1 MKKIPFLP
9 IILVL
14 ALLLSTILLPTCA
27 RNPVT
32 GKKELSLWSTEKEI
46 KMGQS
51 YDPQVVAQY
60 GKYEND
66 DMQAFINEKGKEM
79 AAISHRPNLPYEFKI
94 LDSPIVNAFAVPGGY
109 VYFTRGIMAHFNNE
123 AEFAG
128 VLGHEIGHVT
138 ARHSARQYSKQMLAQ
153 VGFIV
158 GVVASKEFRNY
169 ADVAQT
175 GLGLLFL
182 KFSRSNESESDKLG
196 VEYSTKIGYD
206 AKEMANFFNTLK
218 RMRGDAE
225 GAPPTLLSTHPD
237 PGDRF
242 NKVGQMAKK
251 WQAKDPGGKYE
262 VNRDKYLRMIDGLI
276 YGEDPKQGYRAD
288 GKFFHPELKFEYPV
302 PEEWQLVN
310 SPSQVQMGP
319 KDGKAMMVL
328 KLAQGNSLSEVS
340 QKFITD
346 NKLTLNTSQN
356 KKINGFD
363 AIRMEAVQPT
373 QADQSGNEAP
383 ELKILTYFYQYDN
396 IIYQILGVTKSA
408 DYFTYS
414 GDFENTMRKFKK
426 LTDPARINVKPE
438 RIKVVKVKRSGT
450 VQNALK
456 SYNTPTDRLEEVAVL
471 NSMLLT
477 DNVSGGTLIKV
488 LQK

>member
-1 MKKIPFLP
+1 MNKSRFSP
-9 IILVL
+9 ILIAV

-27 RNPVT
+27 YNPVT
-32 GKKELSLWSTEKEI
+32 GKRELSLMSTEQEI
-46 KMGQS
+46 KMGKG

-60 GKYEND
+60 GKYENEQ
-66 DMQAFINEKGKEM
+66 MQAFINKKGKEM
-79 AAISHRPNLPYEFKI
+79 AAISHRPDLPYEFKI
-94 LDSPIVNAFAVPGGY
+94 LDSPIINAFAVPGGY

-169 ADVAQT
+169 ADVAQQ

-182 KFSRSNESESDKLG
+182 KFSRSNETESDKLG

-218 RMRGDAE
+218 RMRGEEA
-225 GAPPTLLSTHPD
+225 GAPTMLSTHPD

-242 NKVGQMAKK
+242 VKVGQLAEK
-251 WQAKDPGGKYE
+251 WQSKDSKTDYD
-262 VNRDKYLRMIDGLI
+262 VNRDQYLQMIDGLT
-276 YGEDPKQGYRAD
+276 YGEDPRQGYVAD
-288 GKFFHPELKFEYPV
+288 GMFYHPELKFEYPI
-302 PEEWQLVN
+302 PQDWQVAN

-319 KDGKAMMVL
+319 KEGEALMVL
-328 KLAQGNSLSEVS
+328 KLAQGESIAAAS
-340 QKFITD
+340 QTFITE

-356 KKINGFD
+356 KRINGFD
-363 AIRMEAVQPT
+363 AVRVEATQPS
-373 QADQSGNEAP
+373 QQDESGNQTE
-383 ELKILTYFYQYDN
+383 ELKVLSYFYQYGST
-396 IIYQILGVTKSA
+396 IYQILGVTKSKS
-408 DYFTYS
+408 YFTYS
-414 GDFENTMRKFKK
+414 GAFENTMRKFKK

-438 RIKVVKVKRSGT
+438 RIKVVKVSNTGTLQDILRSF
-450 VQNALK
+450 
-456 SYNTPTDRLEEVAVL
+456 NTPSDRMEEIAVL
-471 NSMLLT
+471 NSMMLT
-477 DNVSGGTLIKV
+477 DNITAGTRIKV
-488 LQK
+488 LGT

>member
-1 MKKIPFLP
+1 MKKIRFSPLMVFLL
-9 IILVL
+9 I
-14 ALLLSTILLPTCA
+14 ALFLSTCA

-32 GKKELSLWSTEKEI
+32 GKKQLSLMSTKKEI
-46 KMGQS
+46 EMGKS

-60 GKYEND
+60 GKYENAE
-66 DMQAFINEKGKEM
+66 MQAFINEKGKEM

-109 VYFTRGIMAHFNNE
+109 VYFTRGILAHFNNE
-123 AEFAG
+123 AEFIG

-138 ARHSARQYSKQMLAQ
+138 ARHSARQYTKQMVAQ

-169 ADVAQT
+169 ADAAQQ

-218 RMRGDAE
+218 RMRGDGE
-225 GAPPTLLSTHPD
+225 GPPTLLSTHPD

-242 NKVGQMAKK
+242 VKVGQMAKE

-262 VNRDKYLRMIDGLI
+262 INRDKYLQMIDGLI
-276 YGEDPKQGYRAD
+276 YGEDPAQGYVAD
-288 GKFFHPELKFEYPV
+288 GKFFHPVLKFEYPV
-302 PEEWQLVN
+302 PQNWQLVN
-310 SPSQVQMGP
+310 TPSQVQMGD
-319 KDGKAMMVL
+319 KDGKAMMAL
-328 KLAQGNSLSEVS
+328 KLAQGDNIQTVS
-340 QKFITD
+340 QQFVTE
-346 NKLTLNTSQN
+346 NKLTLNSSQN
-356 KKINGFD
+356 KNINGFS
-363 AIRMEAVQPT
+363 AIRIEATQPAQT
-373 QADQSGNEAP
+373 DQSGNQSE

-396 IIYQILGVTKSA
+396 MIYQIFGVTKKA
-408 DYFTYS
+408 DYFSMS
-414 GDFENTMRKFKK
+414 GTFENTMRNFKK
-426 LTDPARINVKPE
+426 LTDPARINIKPE
-438 RIKVVKVKRSGT
+438 RIKVVKLNNSGT
-450 VQNALK
+450 LQNILR
-456 SYNTPTDRLEEVAVL
+456 SYNTPNDRLEEIAVL

-477 DNVSGGTLIKV
+477 DNIPAGTSIKV
-488 LQK
+488 IERK